1 MSKNV
6 RIVPMK
12 YVCHLLKD
20 AYSALGGWVKK
31 FGLLTDAY
39 LGGGGGGGLAK
50 SFAYVI
56 YHRFMEPPPLTQ
68 ALFCAPGQ
76 L

>member
-39 LGGGGGGGLAK
+39 LGGGGGGG
-50 SFAYVI
+50 VWQN
-56 YHRFMEPPPLTQ
+56 PLLT
-68 ALFCAPGQ
+68 
-76 L
+76 